1 MNRAWIYVV
10 ITCVLELLWVFG
22 FNVAH
27 TWWHWALVIL
37 IILVDFLVLF
47 VFFFFFF
54 FLRYNRHCHDVSWK
68 LAIFLQ

>member
-37 IILVDFLVLF
+37 IILVDFY
-47 VFFFFFF
+47 
-54 FLRYNRHCHDVSWK
+54 FLAKACETLPTGTVY
-68 LAIFLQ
+68 AIFAAAGAY